1 MWRFLAGV
9 ASALLL
15 CGAGLVWWTGGKQ
28 SAPLLSAIA
37 PPLARSTDAA
47 QAAPPEAEERT
58 REQKRFDRYDK
69 DRNELVG
76 ADEYLASRKKAFAKL
91 DANADG
97 RLTFDEWAKKTIDK
111 FATADAD
118 KSKTLSRA
126 EFATTK
132 MVRKARP
139 KPNCPPATPERDE
152 DEG

>member
-15 CGAGLVWWTGGKQ
+15 CGAGLVWWTSGKEA
-28 SAPLLSAIA
+28 SPLLSAVA
-37 PPLARSTDAA
+37 PPLARSTIVPDST
-47 QAAPPEAEERT
+47 PPEAEERT

-69 DRNELVG
+69 DRNETVST
-76 ADEYLASRKKAFAKL
+76 DEYLASRKKAFAKL
-91 DANADG
+91 DVNGDG

-111 FATADAD
+111 FAAADAD
-118 KSKTLSRA
+118 KSKGLTRT

-132 MVRKARP
+132 VVRKARP
-139 KPNCPPATPERDE
+139 KPNCPPPLPEREE